1 MKRTLLHW
9 STHETRT
16 NANNG
21 KTKYRTHCGR
31 WLLPTSITLQDP
43 ASDWVQ
49 KFSGKFCDRCKS
61 RLSRYASQ

>member
-1 MKRTLLHW
+1 MKRQLLHW

-31 WLLPTSITLQDP
+31 WLLPTSITLQDH

-49 KFSGKFCDRCKS
+49 RFADIFCERCRSK
-61 RLSRYASQ
+61 LSRFVSR